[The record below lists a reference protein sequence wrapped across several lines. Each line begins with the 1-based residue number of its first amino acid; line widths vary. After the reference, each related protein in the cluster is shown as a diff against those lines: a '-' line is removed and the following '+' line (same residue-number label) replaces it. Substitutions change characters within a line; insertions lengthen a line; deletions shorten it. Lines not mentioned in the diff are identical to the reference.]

1 MPWPPGFGTARDGVP
16 FDDLGNHGYSAR
28 VCGGTVLFICPHGA
42 GKSRI
47 AAAWFDALA
56 PAGWAATSAGVWPQE
71 SASAHAPRLLAG
83 TAASAFLDSE
93 LPRPVSAVPDR
104 ALVVAI
110 DCPAGA
116 TPAGEV
122 WSLAHQEFG
131 EPMVAELRARV
142 ADLVRRLDS
151 GEADG

>member
-1 MPWPPGFGTARDGVP
+1 M
-16 FDDLGNHGYSAR
+16 
-28 VCGGTVLFICPHGA
+28 LFVCPHGA

-47 AAAWFDALA
+47 AAAWFGALA
-56 PAGWAATSAGVWPQE
+56 PAGWVATSAGVWPQE

-93 LPRPVSAVPDR
+93 LPRPISAVGDPD
-104 ALVVAI
+104 LVVAI

-116 TPAGEV
+116 PPAGEV

-142 ADLVRRLDS
+142 VDLVRRLEP
-151 GEADG
+151 GGTDG